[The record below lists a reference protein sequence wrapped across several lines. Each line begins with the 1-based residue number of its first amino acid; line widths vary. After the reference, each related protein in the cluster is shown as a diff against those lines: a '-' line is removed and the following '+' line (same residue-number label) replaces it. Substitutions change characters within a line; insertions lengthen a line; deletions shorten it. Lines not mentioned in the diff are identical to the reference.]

1 MNRTTK
7 ITANWIIGIGI
18 FLAFGIAG
26 SIDRNEEINGSI
38 SQELYHKIESDL
50 GGYASER
57 EIISKYEEDKA
68 KYDSLGI

>member
-7 ITANWIIGIGI
+7 ITANWIIGIAMI
-18 FLAFGIAG
+18 IAFGYAG
-26 SIDRNEEINGSI
+26 NIDRNEAINRNI

-50 GGYASER
+50 GGDASER
-57 EIISKYEEDKA
+57 EIISKYEEEKD